1 MSIANR
7 VSRRYGLCPAKHKHC
22 LYLCRCFQYGVRSF
36 DFSGRAMTSQPIG
49 LQQSI
54 RFGEDFELDLRPR
67 RLRRGSHVLKLERIP
82 LEILILL
89 LEHRGEIVS
98 REKIVARVWG
108 NDVFLDTDNSI
119 RGAIRKVRQALKDD
133 PETPRF
139 IQTVTGRG
147 YRFIAPII
155 SPEEEHTTEPAKPE
169 ASVVP
174 TGTQSFVSEPD
185 SWPQGGSLGLMDQ
198 ERERTAGQVPGTE
211 SARGQVHRHARTWL
225 FVGLASLAV
234 VSILSLLTFGVWR
247 GSRVPAVFQR
257 KTVLA
262 VLPFDN
268 LSQDPD
274 QEFFSEG
281 LTEEMIAQVG
291 KLNRDRLKV
300 VARGYVAKYKGST
313 LAAREIG
320 KELNADYLIQGSVR
334 RSSDRVRITVQLIQ
348 ARDQTDVWTGS
359 YDRELRDVLAVQDSV
374 VRSIASEIH
383 IALTEEQEKRLA
395 APRQISPEAYE
406 AYLKGRYYWNK
417 RTGESMQKA
426 EQYFEQAIDNDPTY
440 AAAYSGLA
448 DCNSGLAWHGFKSPA
463 EALPKAYAAARKA
476 LEINPESAE
485 AHASLGLAMT
495 HGWDW
500 TGAEAEFRRALQ
512 LDPQYANA
520 HHWYGDYLS
529 IRSRHGEALAE
540 AKHALE
546 LDPLNL
552 MVSTWVGLRY
562 YMARDYSRAIDQNRN
577 SVELDPNFA
586 AAHLLLGEDYRGAG
600 LHSEAVNE
608 LKKAAILSGDSP
620 LYTAQVAVALAV
632 AGRNRDALRIAH
644 ELETISRKRYVSP
657 YGLAQI
663 YAASNKNE
671 DTFKWLQAA
680 YEDHAVWMGYLAVD
694 PIFDRYRSDERFKD
708 LLRRVGLP

>member
-1 MSIANR
+1 
-7 VSRRYGLCPAKHKHC
+7 
-22 LYLCRCFQYGVRSF
+22 
-36 DFSGRAMTSQPIG
+36 MTSQPSG
-49 LQQSI
+49 VQQSI
-54 RFGEDFELDLRPR
+54 RFGEDFALDLRPR

-82 LEILILL
+82 LEILVLL

-155 SPEEEHTTEPAKPE
+155 SPEKERTTEPPKPE
-169 ASVVP
+169 ASVVS
-174 TGTQSFVSEPD
+174 TGKQSFVSEPD
-185 SWPQGGSLGLMDQ
+185 TWSQGGSLGLMDQ
-198 ERERTAGQVPGTE
+198 EQERTAGQVPGTE
-211 SARGQVHRHARTWL
+211 TARGQLHRRARKWL

-234 VSILSLLTFGVWR
+234 VSILSLLAFWGWR
-247 GSRVPAVFQR
+247 RSRVPAVFQR

-268 LSQDPD
+268 LSRDPD

-300 VARGYVAKYKGST
+300 VARSSVAKYKGST
-313 LAAREIG
+313 LTAREIG
-320 KELNADYLIQGSVR
+320 NELNADYLVQGSIR
-334 RSSDRVRITVQLIQ
+334 RSSGRIRITVQLIK
-348 ARDQTDVWTGS
+348 ARDQIDVWTES
-359 YDRELRDVLAVQDSV
+359 YDRELKDVLAVQDSV

-383 IALTEEQEKRLA
+383 IALTEEQEERLA
-395 APRQISPEAYE
+395 TPRQISPEAYE

-426 EQYFEQAIDNDPTY
+426 EQYFEQAIDRDPSY

-448 DCNSGLAWHGFKSPA
+448 DCNSGLTWHGFKSPA

-495 HGWDW
+495 HRWDW

-529 IRSRHGEALAE
+529 IRGRHGEALAE

-552 MVSTWVGLRY
+552 MISTWLGLRY
-562 YMARDYSRAIDQNRN
+562 YMARDYSHAIDQNRN

-608 LKKAAILSGDSP
+608 LKKAASLSGDSP

-632 AGRNRDALRIAH
+632 EGRSGDALRIAH
-644 ELETISRKRYVSP
+644 ELEAISRKRYVSP

-663 YAASNKNE
+663 YAASNKKE
-671 DTFKWLQAA
+671 DAFKWLQAA

-708 LLRRVGLP
+708 LLRSVGLP

>member
-1 MSIANR
+1 M
-7 VSRRYGLCPAKHKHC
+7 
-22 LYLCRCFQYGVRSF
+22 
-36 DFSGRAMTSQPIG
+36 SQPIG

-89 LEHRGEIVS
+89 LERRGEIVS
-98 REKIVARVWG
+98 RDEIVARIWG

-147 YRFIAPII
+147 YRFIAPVI
-155 SPEEEHTTEPAKPE
+155 SPEEEHNTEPPKLE
-169 ASVVP
+169 ASIVP
-174 TGTQSFVSEPD
+174 TGTRSFVSEPD
-185 SWPQGGSLGLMDQ
+185 SWPQGRGPGLVDQ
-198 ERERTAGQVPGTE
+198 EHERTAGQLPGTE
-211 SARGQVHRHARTWL
+211 TARGQVRRRRRTWL

-234 VSILSLLTFGVWR
+234 VSILSLFAFW
-247 GSRVPAVFQR
+247 GSRRTTSLLTVSQR

-268 LSQDPD
+268 LSRDPD

-281 LTEEMIAQVG
+281 LTQDIVAQVG
-291 KLNRDRLKV
+291 KLNPDRLTV
-300 VARGYVAKYKGST
+300 IAHSSVAKYRGSR
-313 LAAREIG
+313 LSAKEIG
-320 KELNADYLIQGSVR
+320 KELNADYLVQGTVR
-334 RSSDRVRITVQLIQ
+334 RVADRVRVTVELIQ
-348 ARDQTDVWTGS
+348 AQDQTDIWTES
-359 YDRELRDVLAVQDSV
+359 YDREIKDVLAVQDSV
-374 VRSIASEIH
+374 VRSIASQIH
-383 IALTEEQEKRLA
+383 VALTEEQEKRLA

-426 EQYFEQAIDNDPTY
+426 EQYFEQAIDHDPTY
-440 AAAYSGLA
+440 EAAYSGLA
-448 DCNSGLAWHGFKSPA
+448 DCNSGLTWHGFKSPA

-485 AHASLGLAMT
+485 AHASLGLAMS
-495 HGWDW
+495 HRWDW

-529 IRSRHGEALAE
+529 IRGRHDEALAE
-540 AKHALE
+540 AKRALE

-552 MVSTWVGLRY
+552 MISTWVGLRY

-586 AAHLLLGEDYRGAG
+586 AAHLLLGEDYLGAG
-600 LHSEAVNE
+600 LHSEAVKE
-608 LKKAAILSGDSP
+608 LKKAANLSGDSP

-632 AGRNRDALRIAH
+632 AGRNGDALRIAH

-663 YAASNKNE
+663 YAALDQKE

-694 PIFDRYRSDERFKD
+694 PILDRYRSDERFKD
-708 LLRRVGLP
+708 LLRRIGLP